1 MKRFWRK
8 LDNNAK
14 YFSLEEKKYKNV
26 FRLTVILKEKVDS
39 KILKEALLKT
49 IEKHPGYKVKLK
61 NGFFW
66 NYFDFNEKDVVVE
79 EDNKL
84 INKFLSF
91 SHNNDYLFKVTYSN
105 KKINLDINHVL
116 TDGVGATKLL
126 KSVLYNYLDL
136 KYDLINETK
145 EEIKLNFAT
154 DAHLKKV
161 KKYLSLNIAKKKAYF
176 IKDKANQ
183 FKNKTVHYILNL
195 PKFKDICKKYKVTV
209 TEYLTALYI
218 YAIYKTVYNKD
229 SKKDIVVT
237 IPIDLRKYFNV
248 ESLANF
254 FTYMNVDGN
263 VDKNKKITF
272 KRILKQVHKEFKN
285 KLTINNTE
293 RYLARDVRL
302 GTNFFIR
309 LVPLFIKKSFIKHTT
324 KLVCHNTT
332 TLSNLG
338 QIKILERYKKYI
350 DNIMVIV
357 STNKIQKAKCTVCSY
372 EDQLT
377 ITLNSS
383 IINNDLE
390 NEFYNLLLKHIG
402 NVKLIN
408 NNNI

>member
-39 KILKEALLKT
+39 KILKDALLKT

-79 EDNKL
+79 EDRKL

-91 SHNNDYLFKVTYSN
+91 SQNNDYLFKVTYSN

-183 FKNKTVHYILNL
+183 LKNKTVHYILNL

-263 VDKNKKITF
+263 VNKNKKITF

-408 NNNI
+408 KRSM